1 VQQRRGATVY
11 SEGESVEKAGL
22 EVFKAFTPA
31 HFATLACVALLVAIP
46 VWTGKQLSNRKPFE
60 LTPAWANLVIWAGV
74 HGS

>member
-1 VQQRRGATVY
+1 M
-11 SEGESVEKAGL
+11 